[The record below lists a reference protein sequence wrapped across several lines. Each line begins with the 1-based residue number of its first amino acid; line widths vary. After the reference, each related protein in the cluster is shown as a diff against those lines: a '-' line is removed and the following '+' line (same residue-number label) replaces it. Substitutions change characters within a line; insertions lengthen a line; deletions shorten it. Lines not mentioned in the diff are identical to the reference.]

1 MRFSVFAA
9 ALFALPSLAS
19 AADYGLPPPPD
30 EYESAPVQ
38 FNWGGIYGGIHA
50 GYANADFKLEPLA
63 QALAADAYYDRVAKE
78 VAVGFARIDNA
89 SKAGPGYG
97 AFLGYN
103 WDWQGAVVGVEAEF
117 TAFSGL
123 EGAGSMPT
131 DGRRRTIGSVDYS
144 VISEGEA
151 EAQLK
156 NVALLKLRGGVPM
169 GTFMPYGTIGVAFGY
184 QSLNAEY
191 RSTYTER
198 KLDDDGYPADVI
210 AAGNANASINK
221 TGYVAGFAAG
231 LGVDW
236 AVLPNLLLR
245 AEYQYVAFSSFKG
258 LETNVNLVKAGVGFR
273 Y

>member
-1 MRFSVFAA
+1 MRLSVFAA
-9 ALFALPSLAS
+9 ALFALPGLAS

-63 QALAADAYYDRVAKE
+63 RALAADAYYDRTAKE
-78 VAVGFARIDNA
+78 VATGFARIDNA

-123 EGAGSMPT
+123 EGEGIMEI
-131 DGRRRTIGSVDYS
+131 DGRRRTIGSVDYG
-144 VISEGEA
+144 VRSEGEA

-156 NVALLKLRGGVPM
+156 NITLLKLRGGVPM
-169 GTFMPYGTIGVAFGY
+169 GTFMPYGTVGFALGY
-184 QSLNAEY
+184 QSLNAHY
-191 RSTYTER
+191 RSIATER
-198 KLDDDGYPADVI
+198 KLDENGYPAEDI
-210 AAGNANASINK
+210 YRGDANSSINK
-221 TGYVAGFAAG
+221 TGYVAGFGAG

-245 AEYQYVAFSSFKG
+245 AEYQYIAFSSFKG
-258 LETNVNLVKAGVGFR
+258 LETNVNMVKAGVGFR